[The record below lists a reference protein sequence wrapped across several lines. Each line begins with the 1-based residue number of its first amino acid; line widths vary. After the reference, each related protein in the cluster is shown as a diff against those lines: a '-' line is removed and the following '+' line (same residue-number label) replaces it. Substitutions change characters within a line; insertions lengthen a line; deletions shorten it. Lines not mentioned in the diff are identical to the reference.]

1 MNLFRTARLLLILS
15 TLGGGL
21 ASAAEPVVVLH
32 GSAVPGDSR
41 FSLRDEPSASCSSPG
56 VGDCGSCSVSC
67 PQGQAAVCKP
77 GKVQALVGDGSCQ
90 REPVCRCENASPEPA
105 TRR

>member
-1 MNLFRTARLLLILS
+1 MNLVRTARLLLL
-15 TLGGGL
+15 LGAFGSGL
-21 ASAAEPVVVLH
+21 AAATEPVVILQ
-32 GSAVPGDSR
+32 GAAPGDSR
-41 FSLRDEPSASCSSPG
+41 FSLRNEPSASCSAAS

-90 REPVCRCENASPEPA
+90 REPVCRCDNASPEPG